1 MEWKMNRTLARRL
14 YLLIGVAAV
23 SLAAI
28 VVLLL
33 VGAKRPA
40 PQPESSAAAVYILG
54 EWEGKLAV
62 FLPGKENPSQI
73 YEVYITTLPPAEQE
87 RLQAGVPVGSEEEL
101 GRLLEDY
108 TS

>member
-1 MEWKMNRTLARRL
+1 MNRTLARRL
-14 YLLIGVAAV
+14 YLLIGVAGWP
-23 SLAAI
+23 AAAC
-28 VVLLL
+28 VVL
-33 VGAKRPA
+33 VWGGAPPPA

-73 YEVYITTLPPAEQE
+73 YEVYITTLPSAEQE

-101 GRLLEDY
+101 DRLLEDY

>member
-1 MEWKMNRTLARRL
+1 MEKPLARRL
-14 YLLIGVAAV
+14 YLLIGTAAV

-33 VGAKRPA
+33 VGAKSPA
-40 PQPESSAAAVYILG
+40 PQPESSAAAVYILS

-87 RLQAGVPVGSEEEL
+87 RLKVGVPASGEEEL
-101 GRLLEDY
+101 SRLLEDY